1 MLSYL
6 YLLRA
11 LTILRA
17 LRTFN
22 ILRALRAFVICTCL
36 RCIHFLLAL
45 RVPIFLCTFIFYVVS
60 IFLHG
65 LRVLF
70 FLHALLAFTFLLFL
84 LAFTSLSVSG
94 FDVAYLHSFFLY
106 KMWNNLQPT
115 ITSWN
120 RQERCRINQKQS
132 KQAQT
137 IPGNIAEILLTKYP
151 YEFFFSYAL
160 LQKIL
165 TLTKFLIPD
174 NWHCGVV
181 DIATAQ
187 FHSTKPEL
195 RFCVGCNPACSMSEI
210 RDCEDLWQWSRL
222 EIRLNA
228 FCRSTIPQKQFNSI
242 HNVRLFQIVR
252 CSLQH

>member
-1 MLSYL
+1 MYL
-6 YLLRA
+6 HFLRGFNFSTWLTRPLL
-11 LTILRA
+11 
-17 LRTFN
+17 F
-22 ILRALRAFVICTCL
+22 TCL
-36 RCIHFLLAL
+36 TCLYF
-45 RVPIFLCTFIFYVVS
+45 
-60 IFLHG
+60 
-65 LRVLF
+65 
-70 FLHALLAFTFLLFL
+70 FTFPTCLHFFKCLWFWRGLSSFL
-84 LAFTSLSVSG
+84 
-94 FDVAYLHSFFLY
+94 FLY

-195 RFCVGCNPACSMSEI
+195 RFCVGCNPACSISEI
-210 RDCEDLWQWSRL
+210 RDCQDLWQWSRL

-228 FCRSTIPQKQFNSI
+228 FCRSTISQKQFNLI